1 MNISAK
7 AVKFDDDSMWVELS
21 DGRALG
27 VPYAWFPRLLNA
39 SKKQREAVEIG
50 RFGLHWEAIDEDIS
64 IAGLL
69 AGRRDQT
76 IERSRKRAYLKTS
89 VTEVEM
95 SNQRYPKGLDGRMR
109 DGDGEIRKKRSD
121 TLVRTLRAEYGD
133 EVAKGYRADTK
144 LGTVLNREGLETL
157 DQLLKKRR

>member
-144 LGTVLNREGLETL
+144 LGTVLNREGGLSGIL
-157 DQLLKKRR
+157 CAGP